1 MTRHFFEGRSDLFE
15 KYWDTIKEHELRH
28 FFRKYFGKTVEKKDR
43 PYAFVVYGASGY
55 TGSLILEYI
64 YSNADKIN
72 LGTDLTF
79 VLAGRTP
86 EKLQAR
92 LDEVLEKFPDVKY
105 RPDIFK
111 VNIDSTAHIREMI
124 LKCRCVL
131 NVAGPFLN
139 TKADLLVEG
148 CIEYDCDYVDV
159 NGEVPFTHKLIGM
172 HDWAKKKNVLIVPNS
187 AGAGGLPDVAAF
199 YTSEELK
206 KKAKKDADVE
216 KMHCFMFSN
225 GGAPSGGTLATRAAM
240 TASIK
245 HVAKIMGNPFALGGV
260 VGDGKRPEDQDR
272 ELNSVRYF
280 KEFEGWSGAFTY
292 AFFDTRLVRRSN
304 WLLSDLGA
312 EPMGRKMNFSEH
324 LLFPTEQAAKS
335 MASSNTSSKKEEE
348 KLKAEGKLFKLG
360 QGLDEETRSKLFT
373 EYHLHANAGDG
384 TTIRTKVIA
393 GDGYDET
400 ARLSVEMV
408 LLLTTKRD
416 SLPFEGGVLTPSV
429 AGGRPFLDAIRSSGI
444 AFEVLDDDYKVDF
457 EKVKERLV

>member
-1 MTRHFFEGRSDLFE
+1 MSRSHHSILQCRIASDGTTKSKRYSRRIDAHSGVARARASRIAAATAIRREKMSIKNFEDECPSVRGPTNFLDGLLTRDRVASAMTRHFFEGRSDLFE

-79 VLAGRTP
+79 ALAGRTP

-280 KEFEGWSGAFTY
+280 KEFEGWSGAFT
-292 AFFDTRLVRRSN
+292 VRRLPPS
-304 WLLSDLGA
+304 
-312 EPMGRKMNFSEH
+312 R
-324 LLFPTEQAAKS
+324 PT
-335 MASSNTSSKKEEE
+335 ASVP
-348 KLKAEGKLFKLG
+348 
-360 QGLDEETRSKLFT
+360 TRR
-373 EYHLHANAGDG
+373 DP
-384 TTIRTKVIA
+384 
-393 GDGYDET
+393 
-400 ARLSVEMV
+400 ARLSV
-408 LLLTTKRD
+408 
-416 SLPFEGGVLTPSV
+416 
-429 AGGRPFLDAIRSSGI
+429 SSSHP
-444 AFEVLDDDYKVDF
+444 AP
-457 EKVKERLV
+457 RRAASSRRTQRNAR